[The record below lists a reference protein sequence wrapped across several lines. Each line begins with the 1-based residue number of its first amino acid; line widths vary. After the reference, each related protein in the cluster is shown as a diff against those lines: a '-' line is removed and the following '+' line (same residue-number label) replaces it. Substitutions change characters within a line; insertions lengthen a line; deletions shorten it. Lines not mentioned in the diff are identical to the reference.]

1 MREVNGNDHG
11 PEPTEQTRNDRNY
24 DVEVAK
30 RSTEPSIMR
39 MLPIPN
45 PAVRAAAIAALS
57 MLLPVAGCGDNASSA
72 TDGKPTVV
80 VTYSVLGS
88 LVRDAVGDAANVVV
102 LIPNGSDPHEWEPSA
117 KDIERLNHADLIV
130 RNGLD
135 LEGGVLDVL
144 NNAQDDGIATFVASD
159 HITVRLVGEGEG
171 LPTGDPD
178 QEVGAQDPHLWMDPL
193 TLKDVMTALG
203 PVLDAQGINATAG
216 IASVV
221 AGLGSL
227 DAEVATVLAAVPEAN
242 RKLVTGHESMGYFA
256 ARYGFQLIGALIPS
270 LTTQAGVSA
279 QELSTLTDEIA
290 AQNVKAIFTEIGTPT
305 QVAEAIG
312 DETGVKV
319 VDLASHNLP
328 ADGTY
333 ATFLLENANKVAA
346 ALA

>member
-1 MREVNGNDHG
+1 MLG
-11 PEPTEQTRNDRNY
+11 
-24 DVEVAK
+24 
-30 RSTEPSIMR
+30 

-45 PAVRAAAIAALS
+45 PIRGRRLVAVALAS
-57 MLLPVAGCGDNASSA
+57 VSVLTGCGASKGSEA
-72 TDGKPTVV
+72 DGRKTIV

-117 KDIERLNHADLIV
+117 KDIERLNNADLIV

-144 NNAQDDGIATFVASD
+144 NNAKNDGVPTFVASD
-159 HITVRLVGEGEG
+159 HITIRLVGQGEG
-171 LPTGDPD
+171 LPTADPD
-178 QEVGAQDPHLWMDPL
+178 QQVGAQDPHLWMDPL
-193 TLKDVMTALG
+193 TLRDVMVALG
-203 PVLDAQGINATAG
+203 PVLAEQGVDVANG

-221 AGLGSL
+221 AGLDSL
-227 DAEVATVLAAVPEAN
+227 NDEVESVLAAVPLAN

-256 ARYGFQLIGALIPS
+256 KRYGFQLIGALIPS

-279 QELSTLTDEIA
+279 KELSTLSDEIA

-305 QVAEAIG
+305 QVADAIG
-312 DETGVKV
+312 EQAGVEV

-333 ATFLLENANKVAA
+333 ATFLLGNATKVAA